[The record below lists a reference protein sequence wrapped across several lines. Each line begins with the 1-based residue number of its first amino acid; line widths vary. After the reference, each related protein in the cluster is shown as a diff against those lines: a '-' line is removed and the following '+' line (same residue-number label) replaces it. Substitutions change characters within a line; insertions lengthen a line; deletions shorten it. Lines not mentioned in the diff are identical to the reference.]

1 MRNFKN
7 LLLLA
12 LLFIS
17 ATVLSQSKL
26 TGTVVDE
33 MGQPLPS
40 ASVIEKGTMNGVET
54 DFDGN
59 FTLNA
64 KSSQGTVVVSFVGY
78 AVKELKFTGAVNF
91 GEIQL
96 APSNELDE
104 IVVTATSLAIDRK
117 TPVAVST
124 VKAADI
130 ERKLGTQEFPEILK
144 STPGV
149 YATRSGGGF
158 GDGRINLRGFNSVN
172 IGVMINGVPVND
184 MENGRVFW
192 SNWAGLGDVTSVMQV
207 QRGLGASKVAVP
219 SVGGTINIVTKST
232 DIERGGNIIAST
244 GNDGYQKYGFTLSTG
259 KMENGFAST
268 VSVSKVSGQ
277 GFVDGTEF
285 EGWNYFAN
293 ISKEI
298 NDRHTISL
306 TTFGAPQ
313 RHGQRQNRSTI
324 DTYRR
329 AESGIRFNPDW
340 GLRDGNVVHVEDNF
354 YHKNQTSLN
363 HYWDINDKTSLSTAL
378 YFSIGR
384 GGGGARG
391 GSNINLFQNRIG
403 GADQPIDID
412 NIVSINRANG
422 TAGLGSEAVLLASKN
437 EHEWYGGLTT
447 FKTELVENLDFV
459 GGVDIRHYKG
469 LHYRELTD
477 LLGGSYYW
485 DVDSDGNQNDV
496 NNVINPREKYVGDVV
511 SYNNDGIVDWQGVF
525 TQFEY
530 SKGDFNAFLSTA
542 ISNTSYKR
550 IDYFNY
556 LATDP
561 NRETDTYSFLGYSV
575 KGGANYKIDGVQNV
589 FANVGYFER
598 APFFNG
604 VFTRFD
610 NEASSI
616 NADADTEKI
625 LSFELGYGVR
635 AEKFAANLNVY
646 RTEWRDRNLSTR
658 LNAENGEQFS
668 TNIPGVD
675 ALHQGVEV
683 DFTWK
688 PTDYLTVTGMGSLG
702 DWKWAS
708 DIYRVPVFDPEQ
720 QFVGEVDLLLDG
732 VRVGDAAQTT
742 AALGLLYKFWEKSS
756 LTVDYNYFGELYSD
770 FSFSQNFTS
779 KDRIEEIANDPT
791 LTRDEPKRVGQP
803 WKMPNYHTFDA
814 SIRHGFN
821 FGDFD
826 TTLTLRVNNIFDTEY
841 ISDAQDVSGTAA
853 SALVWY
859 GAGRTFSLGAKIKF

>member
-59 FTLNA
+59 FTLKA
-64 KSSQGTVVVSFVGY
+64 KSNEGIVVISFVGY
-78 AVKELKFTGAVNF
+78 EVKELKFTGAVNF
-91 GEIQL
+91 GKIQL
-96 APSNELDE
+96 VPSNELDE

-124 VKAADI
+124 IKAADI
-130 ERKLGTQEFPEILK
+130 ERKLGTQEFPEVLK

-158 GDGRINLRGFNSVN
+158 GDGRINLRGFESVN

-232 DIERGGNIIAST
+232 DIEKGGNIIAST

-259 KMENGFAST
+259 KMENGLAST
-268 VSVSKVSGQ
+268 VSVSKTSGE

-285 EGWNYFAN
+285 EGWNYFFN
-293 ISKEI
+293 ISKEF
-298 NDRHTISL
+298 NDKHTLSL

-313 RHGQRQNRSTI
+313 THGTRRTRSTI
-324 DTYRR
+324 QTYRN
-329 AESGIRFNPDW
+329 AESGIKFNPDW
-340 GLRDGNVVHVEDNF
+340 GLRDGNVVNTRQNT

-363 HYWDINDKTSLSTAL
+363 HYWDISDKTSLSTAA

-384 GGGGARG
+384 GGGGTTAGANRD
-391 GSNINLFQNRIG
+391 LFNTRIG
-403 GADQPIDID
+403 ASDQPIDI
-412 NIVSINRANG
+412 NSIVEINRENARDPLNP
-422 TAGLGSEAVLLASKN
+422 TGSEAILGENKN
-437 EHEWYGGLTT
+437 EHEWYGILST

-459 GGVDIRHYKG
+459 GGVDVRYYKG
-469 LHYRELTD
+469 LHYRELRD
-477 LLGGSYYW
+477 LLGGSHYN
-485 DVDSDGNQNDV
+485 DVGSTGTPSDV
-496 NNVINPREKYVGDVV
+496 NNVNNDRRFVGDII
-511 SYNNDGIVDWQGVF
+511 SFNNDGIVNWQGLF

-530 SKGDFNAFLSTA
+530 SNGDFDAFLSTS

-556 LATDP
+556 LDTDP
-561 NRETDTYSFLGYSV
+561 TRETDTYSFLGYGV
-575 KGGANYKIDGVQNV
+575 KGGANYKLDGVQNV

-598 APFFNG
+598 APFFRA
-604 VFTRFD
+604 VFTEFNNDEDSINPDAD
-610 NEASSI
+610 NEKVFSV
-616 NADADTEKI
+616 
-625 LSFELGYGVR
+625 ELGYGVR
-635 AEKFAANLNVY
+635 SEKFATNINLY
-646 RTEWRDRNLSTR
+646 RTQWKDRTISAS
-658 LNAENGEQFS
+658 LNAADGSAFS
-668 TNIPGVD
+668 TTIPGLD
-675 ALHQGVEV
+675 ALHQGIEV

-688 PTDYLTVTGMGSLG
+688 PTDYITVTGMGSMG
-702 DWKWAS
+702 DWKWDS
-708 DIYRVPVFDPEQ
+708 DIYRLPVFDPEQ
-720 QFVGEVDLLLDG
+720 NFVGESDLLLKG

-742 AALGLLYKFWEKSS
+742 AALGLLYKFWNRTS
-756 LTVDYNYFGELYSD
+756 LTVDYNYFADIYAD
-770 FSFSQNFTS
+770 FSFDQNFTS
-779 KDRIEEIANDPT
+779 AAEIERFETDPT
-791 LTRDEPKRVGQP
+791 SDRPEPSRLENSWELP
-803 WKMPNYHTFDA
+803 DYHTFDA
-814 SIRHGFN
+814 SLRHGFSL
-821 FGDFD
+821 GDFD
-826 TTLTLRVNNIFDTEY
+826 TTLTLRVNNILDTEY
-841 ISDAQDVSGTAA
+841 ISDAQGSETSDV
-853 SALVWY
+853 LVWY